1 MHTGANPNAPRPTAA
16 RGWHTKECGTARGYA
31 KWGINLSR
39 IRTINSRTGMK
50 DSPPWQRLVVTAT
63 VLLQVVI
70 PSGLAAQQQQP
81 IEVVQQLYR
90 EVVAQHPMGV
100 PQGAAR
106 KAIWPL
112 LSDRLIHSLE
122 TRDACDL
129 DWERRHR
136 NANPPL
142 KAPGFY
148 EDGLFSGSNEQGY
161 VNDAVVGA
169 AKAQQD
175 GSYLIDV
182 NLWSYFD
189 EGDVSLRTGKIYR
202 WRVAAR
208 VTSEHGRFVVDDIL
222 GFKGVFDP
230 NESVYMSKM
239 LTLGCKGTHS
249 IYD

>member
-1 MHTGANPNAPRPTAA
+1 MQSSLLTSFFEA
-16 RGWHTKECGTARGYA
+16 KELS
-31 KWGINLSR
+31 ILSSSNLL
-39 IRTINSRTGMK
+39 TINSQTDMK
-50 DSPPWQRLVVTAT
+50 DSTLWQRLIVTAA
-63 VLLQVVI
+63 VFLYVAI

-81 IEVVQQLYR
+81 TEVVKKLYR

-112 LSDRLIHSLE
+112 LSDRLIRSFE

-129 DWERRHR
+129 DWDRRHR
-136 NANPPL
+136 NANPSL

-161 VNDAVVGA
+161 VNGAIVGS
-169 AKAQQD
+169 AKVQGD
-175 GSYLIDV
+175 GSYLVTV

-189 EGDVSLRTGKIYR
+189 GGEVSLRTGKIYR

-208 VTSEHGRFVVDDIL
+208 VTSERNRFVVDDIL
-222 GFKGVFDP
+222 GFKGVFDHDKA
-230 NESVYMSKM
+230 VYMSKL
-239 LTLGCKGTHS
+239 LTLGCKGTRS
-249 IYD
+249 TYE